1 MSGPRSAPAQPRQS
15 AVEGW
20 PRLAARGATA
30 PRAGGRA
37 RTGWPRAT
45 ARWQVTPRPRA
56 RAAEP
61 GPRRATEAARP
72 RPHQGRAP
80 AAATLLATPGRC
92 ALASRAGPQR
102 RRCSGAGER
111 DGRGR
116 GGGRGLPRGAR
127 ASGVEGERGT
137 CAGSGREK
145 EVGGS
150 GVGLTSGP
158 HQGVAVAAGGG
169 RDLGFWGWGCCA
181 RGGPGGPRGVGE
193 LGHAARQ
200 LGRG

>member
-145 EVGGS
+145 EVGGR

-158 HQGVAVAAGGG
+158 HQGVAAAAGGG